1 MRIRDWS
8 SDVCSSDLGNT
19 PVYNTKCATAFAFP
33 ADPPANRKAKIR
45 EEAEA
50 LDALRKRVMAVHADL
65 TRTKLYNVVDALR
78 DGRALP
84 RLYLDVHERGRVT
97 LIGQHHDTYRTS
109 VGATYPPV
117 VR

>member
-33 ADPPANRKAKIR
+33 ADPPDNRKAKIR

-50 LDALRKRVMAVHADL
+50 LDALQKRVMARSEERRVGKECVSTCRTRRSPSHKKKNTYNTDKSYSTYSNRNIANHVRIHL
-65 TRTKLYNVVDALR
+65 TFTN
-78 DGRALP
+78 
-84 RLYLDVHERGRVT
+84 
-97 LIGQHHDTYRTS
+97 
-109 VGATYPPV
+109 
-117 VR
+117 